1 MLLVVM
7 GVYLPGRLK
16 GRFGAFVRRVPRPVI
31 KSPRPVSTPSYSTE
45 VKAPVPVAEEDESGQ
60 APESRILGWYRIV
73 TRLLQRMTQVLLKP
87 QQTLREF
94 ASECGG
100 ALGPAAGYF
109 TELTR
114 IVEKVL
120 YSRHKPTQEDAER
133 SRHLSNTI
141 EGVFRD
147 EDG

>member
-1 MLLVVM
+1 
-7 GVYLPGRLK
+7 
-16 GRFGAFVRRVPRPVI
+16 
-31 KSPRPVSTPSYSTE
+31 
-45 VKAPVPVAEEDESGQ
+45 VKALVPIAEEDESSQ
-60 APESRILGWYRIV
+60 APESRILGWYRMV
-73 TRLLQRMTQVLLKP
+73 ARLLQRVTQVLLEP

-120 YSRHKPTQEDAER
+120 YSKHKPTQEDAER
-133 SRHLSNTI
+133 SRHLFHTI
-141 EGVFRD
+141 EEVFRR
-147 EDG
+147 EDV

>member
-1 MLLVVM
+1 M
-7 GVYLPGRLK
+7 
-16 GRFGAFVRRVPRPVI
+16 
-31 KSPRPVSTPSYSTE
+31 
-45 VKAPVPVAEEDESGQ
+45 KALVPVAEEDESSQ
-60 APESRILGWYRIV
+60 APEIRILGWYRIV
-73 TRLLQRMTQVLLKP
+73 ARLLQRITQVLLKP

-94 ASECGG
+94 ASECSGV
-100 ALGPAAGYF
+100 LGTAAGYF

-120 YSRHKPTQEDAER
+120 YSKHKPTQEDAER
-133 SRHLSNTI
+133 SRHLSDTI